1 MASPPPNNGSSEP
14 SGQKAARALKARLR
28 ATTSRAELL
37 PLATNGLA
45 ELFGADVCAIA
56 FRESDDRL
64 EIALSTKTAGKYRQL
79 SSPATDKN
87 VATRAL
93 RSGRVL
99 NLPSASAKDLAGL
112 PLLEGYAGA
121 SVLTIPIKGPDR
133 PAGVI
138 ILAKGTSA
146 GVFSPEDESEGK
158 AFAKEIAAAF
168 TAIGR
173 REKLSAEL
181 DRLKWENKRLRLV
194 IESAPLLLSAQDLRT
209 PLERLLEEARKGI
222 PFDKGAVYFFEERRE
237 SVQQLASVGY
247 TPEEAQLLTETFS
260 ESLAYRALQENEPV
274 YVADVSSLTGGLMTA
289 ETSVGSTLAV
299 PISVGDNTYG
309 VVSLGSDERDAFEA
323 GDVAFV
329 KALAACAAAAVENAR
344 RLESEKKRARQLNLI
359 NEIGKKA
366 LLSASTRELY
376 RDIAEAVKSK
386 FGYYNVAIYS
396 VDARA
401 DEFFLETIVG
411 GYADHLPVGHRQS
424 RGQGLAGAAAE
435 AKRTILVNDVTK
447 DHRFFAANPSLMETK
462 SELCVPVVSRGDVA
476 AVIDVQSRRIGAFEE
491 SDTLLLETLADQM
504 GVIIENAAL
513 LKEERERAS
522 EIALIGDLG
531 KEILAARDIP
541 ALLRT
546 VSTAIRKHF
555 QYFNVS
561 VFLVDPNDVQTIIG
575 SVIEGAYEKA
585 LKSPPRIKSGEGFV
599 GWAVEKGEI
608 AFSNDATQDPRY
620 APDPIPGETRSEIA
634 VPIKVG
640 DRVVGVL
647 DVQEN
652 AKDALTKHDVELLR
666 TFADQLAVAIQN
678 VNLFGNEQKATHNA
692 ETLLHISH
700 IISQTPDLEK
710 SLEFLVEETRTAM
723 DADAAVLV
731 LRDEGEEKIKY
742 KTSAGLTEEAEQLL
756 HSADLDARSYPLFE
770 NAAASTKPV
779 FAADLTSTDLETAG
793 EPLPGLAGQS
803 MAVAAVRK
811 KERLLGFLVAVWQ
824 TSPSAVAESDLAL
837 FEGIAFQ
844 AAIAVENLRY
854 LENVKRQTEY
864 LAILSSIAADAG
876 RLPPLDELL
885 DRALEKIRA
894 FAGLDAGAIHL
905 YDVRRRSLA
914 LTATAGDD
922 EEMEKRW
929 EGFDSIGGERA
940 SALLD
945 DGTIIK
951 EKPADADP
959 FELPPPEAGGPASF
973 ISLPLVAKRQVL
985 GRLTLLSWSEIKFR
999 REDVELL
1006 KTICDQLSV
1015 FIENAQLFSQNASR
1029 MEELVTL
1036 LDTSKTFSSSLDTEE
1051 IIYNIAQKVK
1061 DLIGA
1066 DACTVF
1072 LLDRETGILE
1082 PIVSLTAYP
1091 EEVMKIRLKLG
1102 EGITGHVALTGKGE
1116 YVNDA
1121 GFDHR
1126 SLDVPGTPFEE
1137 RESLLCVPLISREEV
1152 IGVMTLGRLGG
1163 EVFTDRDLQ
1172 LVTLFA
1178 GQVAGSVENA
1188 RLFDRVLSSMSIAEE
1203 HRRKSDAVFASI
1215 ADAIVVTD
1223 MGLRVT
1229 EVNPAAEKMLSRRA
1243 ETIINRHVRSILE
1256 TPALHETFEKA
1267 AGILQEKDVAEFE
1280 LAVSQ
1285 PGKGSKPGYY
1295 RVLVNAVTNPSG
1307 ERVGYVAT
1315 FRDVTEAKELAF
1327 LKENFIANVSHEL
1340 RTPLT
1345 SIIGSAELIMADD
1358 KAGTFPYSQFVRII
1372 EKEARRLR
1380 ELVDSILDFSLLES
1394 RRLELKLEAVDVN
1407 DLVKETT
1414 SKYQQMADRNGI
1426 SLEFVPG
1433 EDIPGTYADP
1443 NLIRSALANLIK
1455 NAIQFNSAGGR
1466 VRVSTE
1472 LRDGEV
1478 ALAVADDGPGI
1489 PEDQLKTIFSTFY
1502 QVDGSSTRAVGGTGL
1517 GLTIAQR
1524 AIESHGGSIDVAS
1537 KIGEGSTFT
1546 VLLPIRTEIPVDTE

>member
-1 MASPPPNNGSSEP
+1 
-14 SGQKAARALKARLR
+14 
-28 ATTSRAELL
+28 
-37 PLATNGLA
+37 LA
-45 ELFGADVCAIA
+45 ELFAAEVCAIA
-56 FRESDDRL
+56 FRENDDRL
-64 EIALSTKTAGKYRQL
+64 EISLSTKTAGKFRQL
-79 SSPATDKN
+79 SSPAADKN

-99 NLPSASAKDLAGL
+99 NLPSASANDLAGL
-112 PLLEGYAGA
+112 PLVEGHAGA
-121 SVLTIPIKGPDR
+121 SVLTIPIEGPER
-133 PAGVI
+133 PTGVI
-138 ILAKGTSA
+138 ILVKGPA
-146 GVFSPEDESEGK
+146 GGVFSPEDETQGEV
-158 AFAKEIAAAF
+158 FAKEIATTLA
-168 TAIGR
+168 AIGR

-209 PLERLLEEARKGI
+209 PLERLLEEAGKGI

-237 SVQQLASVGY
+237 NVKQLASVGY
-247 TPEEAQLLTETFS
+247 TPEEAQLLTETFN
-260 ESLAYRALQENEPV
+260 ESLASQALHENEPV
-274 YVADVSSLTGGLMTA
+274 YVADVSTLTGGLMTA
-289 ETSVGSTLAV
+289 ETSVGSSLAV
-299 PISVGDNTYG
+299 PISIGETTYG
-309 VVSLGSDERDAFEA
+309 VVSLGSDEKDAFEA
-323 GDVAFV
+323 EDVAFV

-344 RLESEKKRARQLNLI
+344 RLEREKKRARQLNLI

-366 LLSASTRELY
+366 LLSSSTHELY
-376 RDIAEAVKSK
+376 REIAEATKNK

-411 GYADHLPVGHRQS
+411 GYADHLPVGHRQRRS
-424 RGQGLAGAAAE
+424 QGLAGAAAE
-435 AKRTILVNDVTK
+435 AKRAILVNDVTK

-462 SELCVPVVSRGDVA
+462 SELCVPVISRGDVA
-476 AVIDVQSRRIGAFEE
+476 AVIDVQSRRVGAFEE

-513 LKEERERAS
+513 LREERERAS
-522 EIALIGDLG
+522 EISLIGDLG

-541 ALLRT
+541 ALIRT
-546 VSTAIRKHF
+546 VSAAIRKHF

-561 VFLVDPNDVQTIIG
+561 VFLVDPNDIQTIIG
-575 SVIEGAYEKA
+575 SVVEGAYEKA

-634 VPIKVG
+634 VPIKIG

-652 AKDALTKHDVELLR
+652 AKDALNKHDVELLR

-678 VNLFGNEQKATHNA
+678 VNLFGNEQKATRNA

-710 SLEFLVEETRTAM
+710 SLEFLVEQTRTVM

-731 LRDEGEEKIKY
+731 LRDEGEERIKY
-742 KTSAGLTEEAEQLL
+742 KTSVGLTEEAEELL
-756 HSADLDARSYPLFE
+756 RSGDLDARNHPLFE
-770 NAAASTKPV
+770 KAAASTKPLL
-779 FAADLTSTDLETAG
+779 AADLAADSEKVGD
-793 EPLPGLAGQS
+793 PLPGLAAQS

-811 KERLLGFLVAVWQ
+811 KERLLGFLVSVWQ
-824 TSPSAVAESDLAL
+824 TPPSPVAESDLAL
-837 FEGIAFQ
+837 FGGIAFQ
-844 AAIAVENLRY
+844 TAIAVENLRY
-854 LENVKRQTEY
+854 LENVKRQTDY

-876 RLPPLDELL
+876 RLPPLEEML
-885 DRALEKIRA
+885 DRALDRIRA
-894 FAGLDAGAIHL
+894 FANLDAGAIHL

-914 LTATAGDD
+914 LIATAGDD
-922 EEMEKRW
+922 EEMKKRW
-929 EGFDSIGGERA
+929 EGFESIGSERV
-940 SALLD
+940 SPLLE
-945 DGTIIK
+945 DGTITK
-951 EKPADADP
+951 EKAVDADP
-959 FELPPPEAGGPASF
+959 FELPPADAGGPASF
-973 ISLPLVAKRQVL
+973 ISIPLVAKRQVL
-985 GRLTLLSWSEIKFR
+985 GRLTLFSRSEVRFR

-1015 FIENAQLFSQNASR
+1015 FIENAQLFAQNASR

-1036 LDTSKTFSSSLDTEE
+1036 LGTSKTLSSSLDTEE

-1061 DLIGA
+1061 ELIGA

-1126 SLDVPGTPFEE
+1126 SLDVPGTPLEE

-1223 MGLRVT
+1223 MGLRVA
-1229 EVNPAAEKMLSRRA
+1229 EVNPAAEKMLGRRA

-1267 AGILQEKDVAEFE
+1267 SGILQEKDVAEFE
-1280 LAVSQ
+1280 LAVSR
-1285 PGKGSKPGYY
+1285 PGRGSKPGYY

-1414 SKYQQMADRNGI
+1414 LKYQQMADRNGI
-1426 SLEFVPG
+1426 SLEFAPA

-1443 NLIRSALANLIK
+1443 NLVRSALANLIK

-1472 LRDGEV
+1472 FRDGEI

-1489 PEDQLKTIFSTFY
+1489 AEDQLNTIFSTFY

-1524 AIESHGGSIDVAS
+1524 AIESHGGRIDVTS
-1537 KIGEGSTFT
+1537 KIGAGSTFT
-1546 VLLPIRTEIPVDTE
+1546 IVLPIRTELTTESA